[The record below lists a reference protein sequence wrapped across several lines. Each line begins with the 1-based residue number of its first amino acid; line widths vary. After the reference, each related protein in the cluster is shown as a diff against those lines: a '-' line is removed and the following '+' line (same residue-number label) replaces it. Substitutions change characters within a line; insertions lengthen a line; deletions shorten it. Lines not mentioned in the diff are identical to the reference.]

1 MKFATVANLE
11 VMGVKVTTEKGMR
24 VKIRNALTGLGI
36 YRDEFEWQI
45 QMLAELFIRR
55 EQTKDAFRKS
65 GGSAIIKQTNKGG
78 SVYAVKNPLLTE
90 IDFVEKRIIEL
101 AREMGMTPSAIRK
114 VNEAA
119 LGKKPVPED
128 DPLAVALGQLRVLK
142 TGTDDK

>member
-1 MKFATVANLE
+1 M
-11 VMGVKVTTEKGMR
+11 KVTTEKGMR